1 MFTHVHP
8 GEMIQ
13 FDEHMCQMGGKKT
26 PTSESFLVR
35 NAILDLT
42 FSKVFKVR
50 KSKYLESSHA

>member
-1 MFTHVHP
+1 
-8 GEMIQ
+8 MIQ
-13 FDEHMCQMGGKKT
+13 FDLRIFVKWVGKNHQLVKVVG
-26 PTSESFLVR
+26 VR